1 MALVVPPGL
10 GTSVSL
16 CLSLRKEGAGRISL
30 LLVSLMVLRS
40 WDAVIPLFLEL
51 VGLVFFKSEQHLSCE
66 AL

>member
-1 MALVVPPGL
+1 M
-10 GTSVSL
+10 SL